1 MQYRKKSV
9 NFFNPGQTPVDVCDQ
24 SVYELTKEIQ
34 WREKDTFGSSGLHT
48 EKSLLTVHGELVKG
62 SGLENI
68 LSACDLSIIGTG
80 ALVNVNHIK
89 QARYCLQVSIA
100 AIFTKL
106 KEAHGASCSHLPIM
120 DWLAEEAKSNP
131 MCFYWKLI
139 LCLQL
144 DILVF

>member
-1 MQYRKKSV
+1 ME
-9 NFFNPGQTPVDVCDQ
+9 GGT
-24 SVYELTKEIQ
+24 
-34 WREKDTFGSSGLHT
+34 KDTFGSSGLHI